1 MKIWCSIILLV
12 AVSAVSAILFS
23 RGENVLGAMASAAL
37 ILLAVYIV
45 KLIKRAD
52 SDLALLVEAI
62 RNNDSTLRLPK
73 NKHYARVGE
82 KLNLISQMLSEIKL
96 KSAEEQRFFS
106 VIIDN
111 IPVGVM
117 AVNTSG
123 RIIMAN
129 RACKSMLNMDVI
141 PCIQRIDRFS
151 KSLADKLEAI
161 HSKETETVELPDKT
175 LSLSCSEAMFYHHG
189 HVKLLVITEISA
201 DLNRKEQ
208 ETWNLSVR
216 TLSHEIMNSLAPI
229 ISISQTL
236 SDLTD
241 TQLDADSIREGLATI
256 SGMSENLLSFSQNYR
271 ALTLMPTPQIGRH
284 SMLEMVKEVVEV
296 SSHWHTDNKKVAFN
310 IKISPTTV
318 VNCDRLLTIRA
329 LSNIIKNA
337 IEATA
342 TAEAPDISISEIK
355 KKGKTSLTI
364 SNNGPKISA
373 DVAVDIFTPFF
384 TTRKGGQ
391 GIGLALSKR
400 IMTAQKGNLYLEP
413 YNTSSQ
419 PTTFVFVFNAGPD
432 KSNRL

>member
-62 RNNDSTLRLPK
+62 RNNDSTLRLLK

-111 IPVGVM
+111 IPIGVM

-161 HSKETETVELPDKT
+161 HSKET
-175 LSLSCSEAMFYHHG
+175 
-189 HVKLLVITEISA
+189 
-201 DLNRKEQ
+201 N
-208 ETWNLSVR
+208 
-216 TLSHEIMNSLAPI
+216 
-229 ISISQTL
+229 
-236 SDLTD
+236 
-241 TQLDADSIREGLATI
+241 
-256 SGMSENLLSFSQNYR
+256 
-271 ALTLMPTPQIGRH
+271 
-284 SMLEMVKEVVEV
+284 
-296 SSHWHTDNKKVAFN
+296 
-310 IKISPTTV
+310 
-318 VNCDRLLTIRA
+318 
-329 LSNIIKNA
+329 
-337 IEATA
+337 
-342 TAEAPDISISEIK
+342 
-355 KKGKTSLTI
+355 
-364 SNNGPKISA
+364 
-373 DVAVDIFTPFF
+373 
-384 TTRKGGQ
+384 
-391 GIGLALSKR
+391 
-400 IMTAQKGNLYLEP
+400 
-413 YNTSSQ
+413 
-419 PTTFVFVFNAGPD
+419 
-432 KSNRL
+432 